1 MTIPENEMTERLY
14 KVLSELNNPEECK
27 LFFEDLCTIKEI
39 LDMSQRLETAQLLKN
54 GLNYKEIA
62 TKIGV
67 SSATV
72 SRVNKCLQYGD
83 GGYNKALDLLK
94 KNSRTK

>member
-14 KVLSELNNPEECK
+14 KVLSELNDPEECK

-62 TKIGV
+62 AKIGV